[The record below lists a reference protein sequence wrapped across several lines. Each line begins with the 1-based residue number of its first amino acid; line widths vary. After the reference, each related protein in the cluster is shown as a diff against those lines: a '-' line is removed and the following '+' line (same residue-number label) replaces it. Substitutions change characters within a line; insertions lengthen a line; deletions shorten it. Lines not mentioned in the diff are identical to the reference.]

1 MSEQRPYPSQEK
13 QSGQTRW
20 FSFLY
25 RTRVMVHQGDIPIV
39 NLSLAFALL
48 VAVSA
53 PMGRSR
59 RAGGGAGTGLPH
71 SCGAK
76 RAGLFRG
83 LSAGGADA
91 AEHVKAAVDKV
102 VKDGEKL
109 SARRRKKSGTGYS
122 SRSFCLSAYSLFIS
136 EESMVFW
143 SICL

>member
-53 PMGRSR
+53 PWV
-59 RAGGGAGTGLPH
+59 AV
-71 SCGAK
+71 
-76 RAGLFRG
+76 AGLAVALALGYRMVH
-83 LSAGGADA
+83 DA

-102 VKDGEKL
+102 VKDGEN
-109 SARRRKKSGTGYS
+109 
-122 SRSFCLSAYSLFIS
+122 
-136 EESMVFW
+136 
-143 SICL
+143 

>member
-53 PMGRSR
+53 PWVAV
-59 RAGGGAGTGLPH
+59 AGLAVALAPH

-83 LSAGGADA
+83 LSAGGA
-91 AEHVKAAVDKV
+91 
-102 VKDGEKL
+102 
-109 SARRRKKSGTGYS
+109 
-122 SRSFCLSAYSLFIS
+122 
-136 EESMVFW
+136 
-143 SICL
+143 

>member
-39 NLSLAFALL
+39 ALL

-53 PMGRSR
+53 PWV
-59 RAGGGAGTGLPH
+59 AV
-71 SCGAK
+71 
-76 RAGLFRG
+76 AGLAVALALGYRIHVERNAPGFSG
-83 LSAGGADA
+83 DFQQVVHDA

-102 VKDGEKL
+102 VKDGEN
-109 SARRRKKSGTGYS
+109 
-122 SRSFCLSAYSLFIS
+122 
-136 EESMVFW
+136 
-143 SICL
+143 

>member
-53 PMGRSR
+53 PWVAV
-59 RAGGGAGTGLPH
+59 AGLAVALALGLPH

-83 LSAGGADA
+83 LSAGGA
-91 AEHVKAAVDKV
+91 
-102 VKDGEKL
+102 
-109 SARRRKKSGTGYS
+109 
-122 SRSFCLSAYSLFIS
+122 
-136 EESMVFW
+136 
-143 SICL
+143 

>member
-1 MSEQRPYPSQEK
+1 MMKPQSRKTPIKEEPVMSEQRPYLSQEK

-53 PMGRSR
+53 PWV
-59 RAGGGAGTGLPH
+59 AV
-71 SCGAK
+71 
-76 RAGLFRG
+76 AGLAVALALGYRIHVERNAPGFSG
-83 LSAGGADA
+83 DFQQVVHNA

-102 VKDGEKL
+102 VKDGEN
-109 SARRRKKSGTGYS
+109 
-122 SRSFCLSAYSLFIS
+122 
-136 EESMVFW
+136 
-143 SICL
+143 

>member
-1 MSEQRPYPSQEK
+1 MMNPQSRKTPIKEEPVMSEQRPYPSQEK

-53 PMGRSR
+53 PWV
-59 RAGGGAGTGLPH
+59 AVTGLAVALALGYRIHVERNAPGFSGDFQQVVH
-71 SCGAK
+71 
-76 RAGLFRG
+76 
-83 LSAGGADA
+83 DA

-102 VKDGEKL
+102 VKDGEN
-109 SARRRKKSGTGYS
+109 
-122 SRSFCLSAYSLFIS
+122 
-136 EESMVFW
+136 
-143 SICL
+143 

>member
-48 VAVSA
+48 VRA
-53 PMGRSR
+53 MGRSR
-59 RAGGGAGTGLPH
+59 RAGGGTGTGLPH

-76 RAGLFRG
+76 RAGLFRE
-83 LSAGGADA
+83 LSAGGA
-91 AEHVKAAVDKV
+91 
-102 VKDGEKL
+102 
-109 SARRRKKSGTGYS
+109 
-122 SRSFCLSAYSLFIS
+122 
-136 EESMVFW
+136 
-143 SICL
+143 

>member
-53 PMGRSR
+53 PWVAVAGLAVALALGYRIMWSETR
-59 RAGGGAGTGLPH
+59 RAFPGTF
-71 SCGAK
+71 SRWCMT
-76 RAGLFRG
+76 
-83 LSAGGADA
+83 
-91 AEHVKAAVDKV
+91 
-102 VKDGEKL
+102 
-109 SARRRKKSGTGYS
+109 RR
-122 SRSFCLSAYSLFIS
+122 
-136 EESMVFW
+136 SM
-143 SICL
+143 